1 MINSEI
7 RMIRI
12 LFRYSSFLLALIL
25 IAACS
30 ELNTDLPPAP
40 KVNTH
45 GDSLYSPTSPNY
57 HVKTIADSPNGWDDC
72 KECHAAVDAT

>member
-7 RMIRI
+7 RMIKI
-12 LFRYSSFLLALIL
+12 LYRYSSFLLALIL

-30 ELNTDLPPAP
+30 ELNTDIPPAP

-45 GDSLYSPTSPNY
+45 GDSDSLYSPTSPNY
-57 HVKTIADSPNGWDDC
+57 HVKTIADSLLQL
-72 KECHAAVDAT
+72 HQIIM